1 MDKALEQQVLDV
13 KARQAEMAATLR
25 AVKGQAYLDQALTLA
40 GIILLGRALTTLGYL
55 EASTSLTTSALSNAY
70 AAFGVVNDE
79 ALAMSLAKD
88 ALSLANASQIPA
100 G

>member
-1 MDKALEQQVLDV
+1 
-13 KARQAEMAATLR
+13 MAATLR

-40 GIILLGRALTTLGYL
+40 GIILLGRALSTIGYI
-55 EASTSLTTSALSNAY
+55 EASVELTTSALGNAY
-70 AAFGVVNDE
+70 AAFGVINDE
-79 ALAMSLAKD
+79 VLSMSLAKD